1 MQLNSNKLVNI
12 IYVRVYNV
20 NMASKVIVHIDLN
33 AFFARCEEI
42 KDPTLEG
49 KPVAIGHEGRGG
61 IVSTCSYA
69 ARKYGVSSA
78 MPMFKAKQLCPHLII
93 LPVDYHFYSMM
104 SKTFFS
110 FVRRYTTLVEA
121 ASVDE
126 CFADFTFAL
135 RDVKDPVSYFKR
147 LQEDLFKE
155 TGLKCSIGVS
165 TTRFLAKMASD
176 MKKPMGLT
184 IIHKRDIPKVIFPL
198 KIEAMFGVGKKTAPR
213 LKSVGI
219 VTIGDLYERIEKEDP
234 DVMNILGKMYY
245 TLKDWLEGKGSD
257 EVETEKWDPKSIGN
271 STTLPFDSDNAAV
284 IKKYFQDLAKEV
296 SSRCKK
302 EDKLGYTVQIVIK
315 DTNFKSFNKSVTLD
329 NPTNSYNVIFEQA
342 WQLFNKNF
350 KGVMLRLVGIT
361 LQNLIDPKETAVQ
374 MSLFD
379 YESHEK
385 ENATKIIINEINRS
399 LKKPLLKRA
408 SEVKKDG
415 DN

>member
-1 MQLNSNKLVNI
+1 M
-12 IYVRVYNV
+12 RVYNV

-135 RDVKDPVSYFKR
+135 RDVKNPVSYFKK
-147 LQEDLFKE
+147 LQDDLFKE

-184 IIHKRDIPKVIFPL
+184 IIHKRDIPNVIFPL

-219 VTIGDLYERIEKEDP
+219 VTIGDLYQRMENEDP

-284 IKKYFQDLAKEV
+284 IKKFFQDLAKEV

>member
-1 MQLNSNKLVNI
+1 
-12 IYVRVYNV
+12 
-20 NMASKVIVHIDLN
+20 MASKVIVHIDLN

-42 KDPTLEG
+42 KDLTLEG

-78 MPMFKAKQLCPHLII
+78 TPMFKAKQLCPHLII

-135 RDVKDPVSYFKR
+135 RDVKDPIAYFKK
-147 LQEDLFKE
+147 LQDDLFKE

-184 IIHKRDIPKVIFPL
+184 IIHKRDIPNVIFPL

-219 VTIGDLYERIEKEDP
+219 ITIGDLYEKIKNEDP

-284 IKKYFQDLAKEV
+284 IKKYFQDLAREV
-296 SSRCKK
+296 SARCKK

-315 DTNFKSFNKSVTLD
+315 DINFKSFNKSVTLD
-329 NPTNSYNVIFEQA
+329 NPTNSYSVIFEQA

-408 SEVKKDG
+408 SEVNKDG
-415 DN
+415 NN

>member
-1 MQLNSNKLVNI
+1 
-12 IYVRVYNV
+12 
-20 NMASKVIVHIDLN
+20 MASKVIVHIDLN

-42 KDPTLEG
+42 KDPSLEG
-49 KPVAIGHEGRGG
+49 KPVAIGHDGRGG

-78 MPMFKAKQLCPHLII
+78 MPMFKAKKLCPRLIV

-104 SKTFFS
+104 SKTFFN
-110 FVRRYTTLVEA
+110 FVRRYTDLVEA

-126 CFADFTFAL
+126 CFADFSEPL
-135 RDVKDPVSYFKR
+135 KNEKDPVSFFRK
-147 LQEDLFKE
+147 LQDDLFKE

-176 MKKPMGLT
+176 YQKPMGLT
-184 IIHKRDIPKVIFPL
+184 IIHKRDIPNIIFPL
-198 KIEAMFGVGKKTAPR
+198 KIEAMFGVGKKTSPR

-219 VTIGDLYERIEKEDP
+219 TTIGDLYDRIIKDDI
-234 DVMNILGKMYY
+234 DVKNILGKMYF

-257 EVETEKWDPKSIGN
+257 TIETEKWDPKSLGN
-271 STTLPFDSDNAAV
+271 STTLPFDTDDPLV
-284 IKKYFQDLAKEV
+284 IKKYFLDLSKEV
-296 SSRCKK
+296 SMRSKR
-302 EDKLGYTVQIVIK
+302 EDKLGHTIQIVVK
-315 DTNFKSFNKSVTLD
+315 DSDFKSFNKSITLD
-329 NPTNSYNVIFEQA
+329 NPTNDYKVIFEKS
-342 WQLFNKNF
+342 WELFEKNF
-350 KGVMLRLVGIT
+350 KGIMLRLVGVT
-361 LQNLIDPKETAVQ
+361 LQNLISPEEMAVQ

-385 ENATKIIINEINRS
+385 EDATKIIINDINRS

-415 DN
+415 NSRRS